1 MKQHLLFAVV
11 MMTARVL
18 YAQTTDSITQAKLDS
33 IDAKMKMLKL
43 KEISISAPK
52 PVYSMTGEVVNYN
65 VENDETVRDLTA
77 WDAIRNAPTVQV
89 DEEGNLTMRGS
100 EQVEVWLNGR
110 PTGMKGEV
118 LRAFFGSMPA
128 EALARIEVIKNPSAK
143 YMVEEGK
150 HILNIVTSAK
160 LRTSELWLI
169 GLSGNTRPYFSP
181 WVSYVRNSDRL
192 KFNIHL
198 AGSHSHGESN
208 SNVDA
213 TLTDG
218 TDTTSHFYYRTTNE
232 NARYF
237 GDLMFN
243 IDYKIDSVTDL
254 HVNSFNL
261 LQGDYN
267 DRMVTHREQ
276 WDYRP
281 DTVHYRYRD
290 SSDSRFAMLNGSLS
304 FDIKRRFRRKG
315 QNLKFG
321 GVWNYMFNGNHYLQQ
336 RLIGLAEGA
345 PTVMVLNGY
354 DRINDKY
361 GSRNNVDLSITYN
374 HPLDNNDA
382 LSLRIVG
389 RPFGDSHNRR
399 DICYLGPT
407 GGLYS
412 IPDTLRNGIA
422 DYYTKSLS
430 ALVSW
435 RHEWTCTTLT
445 VDLYGK
451 QSWLHIQSNGLFPD
465 DTLFRFLTFEPSLS
479 LTHRTKGMHYWRFRL
494 SHNVNTPSGSD
505 LTTSRI
511 YSDDSYSTGNRNL
524 HSSYTEKATVSW
536 NRYFNEVANLF
547 GNRIKIAGNMGVEAY
562 ANYTSGGI
570 ESVTASTPYADEYIG
585 RVITYAMPMNI
596 VSSYKAG
603 AEANITYRP
612 AAWASVSLN
621 ASLYR
626 SGYAVEDEQM
636 QEQTSWSIYARLW
649 TKVAKLV
656 NIDANISYGTP
667 TLGLYTQEQRAV
679 SIGLGASAT
688 LLDGRLSLR
697 ASISDLLNNN
707 LYSAT
712 VTAPTYAANSSS
724 HTSSRHLTF
733 GLTWRIGKLDL
744 EWQAH
749 GGAAG
754 Q

>member
-1 MKQHLLFAVV
+1 MKQPLIFAVV
-11 MMTARVL
+11 MMTAGVL
-18 YAQTTDSITQAKLDS
+18 SAQTTDSITQAKLDS

-100 EQVEVWLNGR
+100 EQVEVWLKGR

-118 LRAFFGSMPA
+118 LRAFFESMPA

-160 LRTSELWLI
+160 LRTNELWLI

-208 SNVDA
+208 SSGDA

-218 TDTTSHFYYRTTNE
+218 TDTTSHFYYRTTTE

-243 IDYKIDSVTDL
+243 IDYKIDSATDL

-281 DTVHYRYRD
+281 DTAHYRYRD

-336 RLIGLAEGA
+336 RLVGLAEGM
-345 PTVMVLNGY
+345 PTAILLDGY
-354 DRINDKY
+354 DRTNDKY
-361 GSRNNVDLSITYN
+361 GSRNTVDLSLTYN
-374 HPLDNNDA
+374 HPVDSNDA
-382 LSLRIVG
+382 LSFRIVG

-399 DICYLGPT
+399 DICYLDPLS
-407 GGLYS
+407 GLYTL
-412 IPDTLRNGIA
+412 PDTLRNNIS
-422 DYYTKSLS
+422 DYYTQSLS

-435 RHEWTCTTLT
+435 RHEWVRTTLT
-445 VDLYGK
+445 VDLCCK
-451 QSWLHIQSNGLFPD
+451 QLWLHIQSTGLFLD
-465 DTLFRFLTFEPSLS
+465 DTLFRFFTFEPSLS
-479 LTHRTKGMHYWRFRL
+479 LTHRTEGMHYWRFRL
-494 SHNVNTPSGSD
+494 SHNENTPTGGD

-524 HSSYTEKATVSW
+524 RSSYTEKASVSW
-536 NRYFNEVANLF
+536 NKYFQ
-547 GNRIKIAGNMGVEAY
+547 KIGNMGVEAY

-570 ESVTASTPYADEYIG
+570 ESVTASTPYADEYLG
-585 RVITYAMPMNI
+585 RVISYTMPMN
-596 VSSYKAG
+596 VSSSYKAG
-603 AEANITYRP
+603 ADANITYRP

-626 SGYAVEDEQM
+626 QGYAVEGEPL
-636 QEQTSWSIYARLW
+636 QEQTSWNIYARLW
-649 TKVAKLV
+649 AKVAKLV
-656 NIDANISYGTP
+656 NLDANISYGTP
-667 TLGLYTQEQRAV
+667 ILVLYTQEQRAV

-697 ASISDLLNNN
+697 ASISDLLDNNRF
-707 LYSAT
+707 STT
-712 VTAPTYAANSSS
+712 VAAPTYAANSSS
-724 HTSSRHLTF
+724 HTSSRYLTF

-744 EWQAH
+744 EWQAR

>member
-11 MMTARVL
+11 MMTAGVL

-118 LRAFFGSMPA
+118 LRAFFESMPA

-208 SNVDA
+208 SSGDA
-213 TLTDG
+213 TLTDR

-237 GDLMFN
+237 DDLMFN

-345 PTVMVLNGY
+345 PTVMVLDGY

-374 HPLDNNDA
+374 HPLDNNDV
-382 LSLRIVG
+382 LSFRIAG

-399 DICYLGPT
+399 DICYLDPT

-435 RHEWTCTTLT
+435 RHEWASTTLT
-445 VDLYGK
+445 IDLYGK
-451 QSWLHIQSNGLFPD
+451 RSWLHIQSTGLFPD

-479 LTHRTKGMHYWRFRL
+479 ITHRTKGMHYWRFRL
-494 SHNVNTPSGSD
+494 SRNVNTPSGGD

-511 YSDDSYSTGNRNL
+511 YSDDRYSTGNRNL
-524 HSSYTEKATVSW
+524 RSSYTEKATVSW
-536 NRYFNEVANLF
+536 NKYFQKV
-547 GNRIKIAGNMGVEAY
+547 GNMGIEAY

-570 ESVTASTPYADEYIG
+570 ESITVSTPYADEYLG
-585 RVITYAMPMNI
+585 RVITYTMPMNI

-626 SGYAVEDEQM
+626 SGYAVEDEPM
-636 QEQTSWSIYARLW
+636 QEQTSWNLYARLW

-667 TLGLYTQEQRAV
+667 TLGLYTQEQKAV

-688 LLDGRLSLR
+688 LLEGRLSLR

-707 LYSAT
+707 LTSTTIA
-712 VTAPTYAANSSS
+712 APTYAANSSS
-724 HTSSRHLTF
+724 HTSSRYLTF

-744 EWQAH
+744 EWQAR

>member
-118 LRAFFGSMPA
+118 LRAFFESMPA

-198 AGSHSHGESN
+198 AGSRSHGESN
-208 SNVDA
+208 SSGDA

-243 IDYKIDSVTDL
+243 IDYKIDSATDL
-254 HVNSFNL
+254 HINNFNL

-267 DRMVTHREQ
+267 DCTVTHREQ

-290 SSDSRFAMLNGSLS
+290 SSDSRFAMLNGFLN
-304 FDIKRRFRRKG
+304 FDIKRRFHRKG

-321 GVWNYMFNGNHYLQQ
+321 GVWNYMFSGNHYLQQ

-345 PTVMVLNGY
+345 PTVMVLDGY

-374 HPLDNNDA
+374 HPVDSNDA
-382 LSLRIVG
+382 LSIRIAG

-399 DICYLGPT
+399 DICYLDPT

-435 RHEWTCTTLT
+435 RHEWTRTTLT

-451 QSWLHIQSNGLFPD
+451 QSWLHIQSTGLFPD

-494 SHNVNTPSGSD
+494 SHNVNTPTGGD
-505 LTTSRI
+505 LTTSRT

-524 HSSYTEKATVSW
+524 RSSYTEKATVSW

-570 ESVTASTPYADEYIG
+570 ESITASTPYTDEYLG
-585 RVITYAMPMNI
+585 RVITYTMPMNI

-603 AEANITYRP
+603 ADANITYRP

-626 SGYAVEDEQM
+626 SGYAVEDEPM
-636 QEQTSWSIYARLW
+636 QERTSWNIYARLW

-656 NIDANISYGTP
+656 NVDANISYGTP

-688 LLDGRLSLR
+688 LLEGRLSLR

-707 LYSAT
+707 LTSTT
-712 VTAPTYAANSSS
+712 VAAPTYTANSSS
-724 HTSSRHLTF
+724 HLSSQYLTF

>member
-1 MKQHLLFAVV
+1 MFAVV
-11 MMTARVL
+11 MMTAGVL
-18 YAQTTDSITQAKLDS
+18 YAQTIDSITQAKLDS
-33 IDAKMKMLKL
+33 IDAKMKMMKL

-52 PVYSMTGEVVNYN
+52 PVYSMTGEVVIYN
-65 VENDETVRDLTA
+65 VENDETLRDLTA

-100 EQVEVWLNGR
+100 EQVEMWLNGR

-118 LRAFFGSMPA
+118 LRAFFESMPA

-169 GLSGNTRPYFSP
+169 GLSGNTRPYLSP

-208 SNVDA
+208 SSGEA

-218 TDTTSHFYYRTTNE
+218 TDTTSRFCYRTTNE
-232 NARYF
+232 SARYF

-267 DRMVTHREQ
+267 DRMVTYREQ

-281 DTVHYRYRD
+281 DTVHYRYCD

-304 FDIKRRFRRKG
+304 FDIKRRFRRKE

-336 RLIGLAEGA
+336 RLIGLAEGV
-345 PTVMVLNGY
+345 PTTMVLDGY

-361 GSRNNVDLSITYN
+361 GSRNTVDLSLTYN
-374 HPLDNNDA
+374 HPLDSNDA
-382 LSLRIVG
+382 LSLRIAG

-399 DICYLGPT
+399 DICYLDPT
-407 GGLYS
+407 VGLYS
-412 IPDTLRNGIA
+412 IPDTLRNGIS
-422 DYYTKSLS
+422 DY
-430 ALVSW
+430 
-435 RHEWTCTTLT
+435 
-445 VDLYGK
+445 DLYGK
-451 QSWLHIQSNGLFPD
+451 RSWLHIQSTGLFPD

-479 LTHRTKGMHYWRFRL
+479 LTHRTRGMHYWRFRL
-494 SHNVNTPSGSD
+494 SHNVNTPTGGD

-536 NRYFNEVANLF
+536 NKYFQ
-547 GNRIKIAGNMGVEAY
+547 KIGNMGVEAY

-570 ESVTASTPYADEYIG
+570 ESVTASTPYADEYLG
-585 RVITYAMPMNI
+585 RVITYTMPMNI

-626 SGYAVEDEQM
+626 SGYAVEEEPM
-636 QEQTSWSIYARLW
+636 QERTSWNIYARLW

-667 TLGLYTQEQRAV
+667 VLGLYTQEQKAV

-688 LLDGRLSLR
+688 LLEGRLSLR

-707 LYSAT
+707 LTSTTIA
-712 VTAPTYAANSSS
+712 APTYAANSSS
-724 HTSSRHLTF
+724 HTSSRYLTF

-744 EWQAH
+744 EWQAR
-749 GGAAG
+749 GGAAE

>member
-1 MKQHLLFAVV
+1 MFAVV
-11 MMTARVL
+11 MMTAGVL
-18 YAQTTDSITQAKLDS
+18 YAQTTDSITQARLDS
-33 IDAKMKMLKL
+33 IDAKMKMQQLKA
-43 KEISISAPK
+43 ISISAPK

-118 LRAFFGSMPA
+118 LRAFFESMPA

-181 WVSYVRNSDRL
+181 WVGYVRNSDRL

-208 SNVDA
+208 SSGDA

-218 TDTTSHFYYRTTNE
+218 TDTTSRFCNRTTNE
-232 NARYF
+232 SARYF

-267 DRMVTHREQ
+267 DRMVTYREQ

-336 RLIGLAEGA
+336 RLVGLLEGI
-345 PTVMVLNGY
+345 PTTMIPDGY
-354 DRINDKY
+354 DRTNDKY
-361 GSRNNVDLSITYN
+361 GSRNNVDLSLTYN
-374 HPLDNNDA
+374 HPLDSNDV
-382 LSLRIVG
+382 LSLRIAG

-399 DICYLGPT
+399 DICYLDPT

-435 RHEWTCTTLT
+435 RHEWARTTLT

-451 QSWLHIQSNGLFPD
+451 QSWLHIQSTGLFPD

-479 LTHRTKGMHYWRFRL
+479 ITYRTRGMHYWRFRL
-494 SHNVNTPSGSD
+494 SHNVNTPTGGD
-505 LTTSRI
+505 LTTSLI

-585 RVITYAMPMNI
+585 RVITYTMPKNI

-603 AEANITYRP
+603 ADANITYRP

-626 SGYAVEDEQM
+626 SGYAVEDEPM
-636 QEQTSWSIYARLW
+636 LERTSWNIYARLW

-679 SIGLGASAT
+679 SIGFGASAT
-688 LLDGRLSLR
+688 LLEGRLSLR

-707 LYSAT
+707 MTSTT
-712 VTAPTYAANSSS
+712 VAAPTYAANSSS
-724 HTSSRHLTF
+724 HTSSRYLTF

-744 EWQAH
+744 EWQAR

>member
-11 MMTARVL
+11 MMTAGVL
-18 YAQTTDSITQAKLDS
+18 SAQTIDSITQAKLDS
-33 IDAKMKMLKL
+33 IDTKMKMLKL

-110 PTGMKGEV
+110 HTGMKGEV
-118 LRAFFGSMPA
+118 LRAFFESMPA

-198 AGSHSHGESN
+198 AGSHSHGENYSN
-208 SNVDA
+208 GDA

-218 TDTTSHFYYRTTNE
+218 TDTTSRFYYRTTNE
-232 NARYF
+232 SARYF

-243 IDYKIDSVTDL
+243 IDYKIDSITDL
-254 HVNSFNL
+254 HINSFNL

-267 DRMVTHREQ
+267 DRTVIHREQ

-281 DTVHYRYRD
+281 DTAHYRYRD
-290 SSDSRFAMLNGSLS
+290 SSDSRFTMLNGSLS
-304 FDIKRRFRRKG
+304 FDIKRRFHRKG
-315 QNLKFG
+315 QNLRFG

-336 RLIGLAEGA
+336 RLVGLLEGM
-345 PTVMVLNGY
+345 PTTMIPDGY
-354 DRINDKY
+354 DRTNDKY
-361 GSRNNVDLSITYN
+361 GSRNTIDLSLTYN
-374 HPLDNNDA
+374 HPLDSNDA
-382 LSLRIVG
+382 LSFRIAG

-399 DICYLGPT
+399 DICYLDPT
-407 GGLYS
+407 GGLYL
-412 IPDTLRNGIA
+412 ITDTLRNGIA
-422 DYYTKSLS
+422 DYYTRSLS

-435 RHEWTCTTLT
+435 RHEWARTTLT

-451 QSWLHIQSNGLFPD
+451 QSWLHIQNTGLFPD

-494 SHNVNTPSGSD
+494 SHNVNTPTGGD

-524 HSSYTEKATVSW
+524 HNSYTEKATVSW
-536 NRYFNEVANLF
+536 NKYFQKV
-547 GNRIKIAGNMGVEAY
+547 GNMGVEAY

-570 ESVTASTPYADEYIG
+570 ESVTASTPYADEYLG
-585 RVITYAMPMNI
+585 RVITYSMPMNI

-603 AEANITYRP
+603 ADANITYRP

-626 SGYAVEDEQM
+626 SGYAVEGENTQHL
-636 QEQTSWSIYARLW
+636 TSWNIYARLW

-667 TLGLYTQEQRAV
+667 TLGLYTQEQRAI

-688 LLDGRLSLR
+688 LLEGRLSLR

-707 LYSAT
+707 LTSTT
-712 VTAPTYAANSSS
+712 VAAPTYAASSSS
-724 HTSSRHLTF
+724 HTSSRYLTF

-744 EWQAH
+744 EYQAR